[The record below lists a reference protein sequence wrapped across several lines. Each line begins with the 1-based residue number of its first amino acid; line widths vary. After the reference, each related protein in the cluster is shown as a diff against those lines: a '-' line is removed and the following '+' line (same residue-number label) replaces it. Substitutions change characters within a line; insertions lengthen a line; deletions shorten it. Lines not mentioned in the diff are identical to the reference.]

1 MLHYLNQRS
10 LFGKG
15 HASFSNSSNVEVL
28 LKEKWLKSLKCM
40 PDNKFTLTDPMGVR
54 TPPFACDFCTVPG
67 REDICL
73 VVDEDGYVH
82 VIDTFHGTSGRNTG
96 LIDQWQSHKNA
107 VFDVAWFHQSN
118 QFVTASGDLTAV
130 LWDVLR
136 PQERLQTFTGHSC
149 SVKSISLSK
158 DNTNLFVSGSRDGNA
173 LVWDCRISNTNQPV
187 LRIQDAHAI
196 HDALT
201 PQRKRRRKTDYN
213 NQLLLDSRQT
223 VSSVCFQDLNT
234 VITAGAMDGTIKL
247 WDIRK
252 TVPLK
257 SVKGKSCSLPKE
269 SIQYSGMSSRRR
281 GYTCLTLD
289 STRTKL
295 FASCT
300 DNTIYEYDLMEF
312 VSSGSRLPVK
322 KYTGHHSSSFF
333 VRIKLSPDNNFLL
346 SGCDDE
352 MAFIWNIS
360 GSKTNDVQPRFCLK
374 SAGMEQVT
382 AVSWCPSDWRKVVT
396 CSDDCSFR
404 VWNVPVSPCANTNA
418 VVEGFCE
425 SVVVEKI
432 NKQTAMSPVQ
442 KSFANEKTCVLQPV
456 LSVQKSQLLLNSE
469 NVPSKTEEKRKTPTS
484 IKHWLAH
491 SAALTS
497 KTKAVKKLEEKYQ
510 QSNDN
515 KENDGWVLPP
525 TLPVCK
531 NDALGTPPTDTLL
544 IKPIV
549 KTDATPSKT
558 SNWIAELS
566 KRKLANKT
574 NSPNQSR
581 SKQHKSSGLSSS
593 SNSSDINSNPCKRRR
608 SIQSYFSLNL

>member
-15 HASFSNSSNVEVL
+15 HALFSNSSNVEVSV
-28 LKEKWLKSLKCM
+28 KEKWLKNLMCM

-54 TPPFACDFCTVPG
+54 TPPFACDFCTVPR

-82 VIDTFHGTSGRNTG
+82 VIDTFHGTAGRNTG

-107 VFDVAWFHQSN
+107 VFDVAWFDQSN

-130 LWDVLR
+130 LWDVTR
-136 PQERLQTFTGHSC
+136 PRERLQTFTGHSC

-173 LVWDCRISNTNQPV
+173 LVWDCRIGNTNQPV

-201 PQRKRRRKTDYN
+201 PQRKRRRNRLN

-300 DNTIYEYDLMEF
+300 DNTIYEYNLMQF

-360 GSKTNDVQPRFCLK
+360 GAETNDVQPRFCLK

-404 VWNVPVSPCANTNA
+404 VWNVPVSPSANTNA

-442 KSFANEKTCVLQPV
+442 KSVSNETTCVLQPV
-456 LSVQKSQLLLNSE
+456 LSVQKSQLVFNSAT
-469 NVPSKTEEKRKTPTS
+469 VSSKTEEKRKTPTS
-484 IKHWLAH
+484 IKHWFAH
-491 SAALTS
+491 SPAHTS
-497 KTKAVKKLEEKYQ
+497 KTKAVKRLEEKYQ
-510 QSNDN
+510 QSNDD
-515 KENDGWVLPP
+515 KENGGWVLPP
-525 TLPVCK
+525 NSPDCK
-531 NDALGTPPTDTLL
+531 NEALVTSPTNTLL
-544 IKPIV
+544 IKPII
-549 KTDATPSKT
+549 KTDVTPSKT

-574 NSPNQSR
+574 NSPNHSR
-581 SKQHKSSGLSSS
+581 PKQHKSSGLSSP

-608 SIQSYFSLNL
+608 SIQSYFSLN